1 MSCVLLFLVFRDHA
15 ISAYTAAG
23 LQVSVLGDAP
33 LQGGVEAADAD
44 AALQACL
51 SANEALIHRAV
62 LKRPL
67 SVLKYAMTLDGKIA
81 TGKLLG
87 HAGGILGGVH
97 KLLIITVGVP
107 ALVASWTSQR
117 PKRHPARCIG
127 RARLLKTLY
136 MPCLEERKVVRVR
149 AGPK

>member
-1 MSCVLLFLVFRDHA
+1 LSCVLLFLVFRDHA

-33 LQGGVEAADAD
+33 LQGGVDAADAD

-87 HAGGILGGVH
+87 QAGGILGGV
-97 KLLIITVGVP
+97 ITVGVCP
-107 ALVASWTSQR
+107 RWLPDR
-117 PKRHPARCIG
+117 
-127 RARLLKTLY
+127 
-136 MPCLEERKVVRVR
+136 
-149 AGPK
+149 GPSDF